1 MKASSYFSVPMVFNN
16 TVTTEVLEYF
26 TFYLNRYVLL
36 IAYMFGNIENV
47 LTAIIFAKKCWRK
60 NVCVFYLTVYLVI
73 SFAYLNSIVLTSIFV
88 YGYDIDLQNVSTIL
102 CKLYFYCAYIFLT
115 LSPTILILASVDR
128 LLISSQNV
136 DTRLYSSKR
145 LAYFSISLSTLFWM
159 IFSIHTLIKVS
170 IYEVYPSRATC
181 YYDIAS
187 SYSDFVSYSSIVFVA
202 SFFIIILVLCICSFK
217 NVRHI
222 RFVPRS
228 QRHQL
233 RTMTKKDFQL
243 LRCLFAYD
251 LVFITCCVPL
261 ILVTVYQ
268 VILKGYAQVE
278 LLQIIENFAFKTS
291 MFIAHVP
298 FWIGF
303 YICLAISKAF
313 RTELKRMLYRISNQP
328 LVSTRDDEN
337 KD

>member
-16 TVTTEVLEYF
+16 TVTIEVLEYF

-145 LAYFSISLSTLFWM
+145 LTCLSLS
-159 IFSIHTLIKVS
+159 I
-170 IYEVYPSRATC
+170 
-181 YYDIAS
+181 
-187 SYSDFVSYSSIVFVA
+187 SIVFWFIFYLHLPISVTLQQYE
-202 SFFIIILVLCICSFK
+202 SSSTICFDFNINSKWLFFFNFDFCLYILV
-217 NVRHI
+217 
-222 RFVPRS
+222 
-228 QRHQL
+228 
-233 RTMTKKDFQL
+233 
-243 LRCLFAYD
+243 
-251 LVFITCCVPL
+251 
-261 ILVTVYQ
+261 
-268 VILKGYAQVE
+268 
-278 LLQIIENFAFKTS
+278 
-291 MFIAHVP
+291 
-298 FWIGF
+298 
-303 YICLAISKAF
+303 
-313 RTELKRMLYRISNQP
+313 
-328 LVSTRDDEN
+328 
-337 KD
+337 

>member
-1 MKASSYFSVPMVFNN
+1 MSSTLNII
-16 TVTTEVLEYF
+16 TV
-26 TFYLNRYVLL
+26 YLYRYVLPVMGILGNLGNLLSIL
-36 IAYMFGNIENV
+36 IFI
-47 LTAIIFAKKCWRK
+47 KKTWRK
-60 NVCVFYLTVYLVI
+60 NVCVFYFSIYLICNTGFINFYMLSTVFINGYSI
-73 SFAYLNSIVLTSIFV
+73 NAQNSSVL
-88 YGYDIDLQNVSTIL
+88 L
-102 CKLYFYCAYIFLT
+102 CKLYIYAGFLFST
-115 LSPTILILASVDR
+115 LFPTILILASIDR

-278 LLQIIENFAFKTS
+278 LLQIIENFAFK
-291 MFIAHVP
+291 I
-298 FWIGF
+298 
-303 YICLAISKAF
+303 
-313 RTELKRMLYRISNQP
+313 
-328 LVSTRDDEN
+328 
-337 KD
+337 

>member
-1 MKASSYFSVPMVFNN
+1 MSAYLYLC
-16 TVTTEVLEYF
+16 VLPIF
-26 TFYLNRYVLL
+26 FIL
-36 IAYMFGNIENV
+36 GNIAN
-47 LTAIIFAKKCWRK
+47 LLSLIIFSRKSWKK
-60 NVCVFYLTVYLVI
+60 NVCVFYFKVFLICNTCYI
-73 SFAYLNSIVLTSIFV
+73 NTSILGV
-88 YGYDIDLQNVSTIL
+88 ILNNDLQVNLQNRYVII
-102 CKLYFYCAYIFLT
+102 CKVYFYVSFVFST
-115 LSPTILILASVDR
+115 LIPCI
-128 LLISSQNV
+128 LISSQNV